1 MYVTLL
7 QGALLLVLFNVS
19 HAVEHLLTDR
29 AQGNLASLLEKAPQT
44 ATLLQATA
52 DGQPDFA
59 RKQSVRAEDVS
70 VGSLMLVR
78 PGEQVMPSP
87 CPEPP
92 HLLLSSL
99 CCAYEI
105 ASFGCRHADVLLR
118 PHCHQRSW
126 CRGGGLTRAGHA
138 GGSGWANCVR
148 RGQREHGAHHRRGC
162 ARQEGSRGRAA
173 LWSQGGGWGPGRP
186 GQPPGFRVHHRP
198 HRPAE
203 PAGQGPQHLSMQSC
217 GA

>member
-44 ATLLQATA
+44 ATVLQATA

-87 CPEPP
+87 CPKPP
-92 HLLLSSL
+92 PLLLSSSL
-99 CCAYEI
+99 CCAYKI
-105 ASFGCRHADVLLR
+105 ASFGCRRADVLLR
-118 PHCHQRSW
+118 PRCHQRS
-126 CRGGGLTRAGHA
+126 
-138 GGSGWANCVR
+138 
-148 RGQREHGAHHRRGC
+148 
-162 ARQEGSRGRAA
+162 
-173 LWSQGGGWGPGRP
+173 
-186 GQPPGFRVHHRP
+186 
-198 HRPAE
+198 
-203 PAGQGPQHLSMQSC
+203 
-217 GA
+217 